1 MDANEFMQLHADNAV
16 AGKMPEV
23 LKDLTPESMGQ
34 VGPLMAGAQ
43 QPFTANKVETKGQ
56 QGDAHIFD
64 VTYTDSAGN
73 DFSMRET
80 VKQVDGTWK
89 IVQLVK
95 PE

>member
-1 MDANEFMQLHADNAV
+1 MDAKEFMQLHADNAV

-23 LKDLTPESMGQ
+23 LKDLTPESMAQ
-34 VGPLMAGAQ
+34 VGGLMAGAQ
-43 QPFTANKVETKGQ
+43 QPFTANRVEVKGAE
-56 QGDAHIFD
+56 GDAHIFD
-64 VTYTDSAGN
+64 VTYTDSAGK